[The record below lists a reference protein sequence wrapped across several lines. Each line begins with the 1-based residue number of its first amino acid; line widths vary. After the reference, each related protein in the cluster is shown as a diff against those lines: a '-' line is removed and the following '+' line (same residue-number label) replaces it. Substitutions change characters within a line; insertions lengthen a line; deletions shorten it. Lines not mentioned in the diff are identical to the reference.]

1 MNKRRIAA
9 ALACVL
15 MAFSLTACGS
25 NPEREIDELNRRFC
39 RSYNNL
45 DMDGVIDCLE
55 PSLADTVNAVL
66 DLSMGLLGAAADIDL
81 DLDAET
87 MYALAEVCF
96 DIMSEEQRDAMQIP
110 ELDLELESLEVSDDG
125 TRASGVVTLTLENDS
140 ASQSATGEI
149 SYVNIDGDWYFA
161 NANFQS

>member
-15 MAFSLTACGS
+15 MVFSLTACGS
-25 NPEREIDELNRRFC
+25 NPEREIDALNRRFC

-96 DIMSEEQRDAMQIP
+96 DIMPEEQRDAMQIP

-125 TRASGVVTLTLENDS
+125 TQASGVVTLTLENDS

-149 SYVNIDGDWYFA
+149 SYVKIDGDWYFA

>member
-25 NPEREIDELNRRFC
+25 NPEREIDTLNRRFC

-96 DIMSEEQRDAMQIP
+96 DIMPEEQRDAMQIP

>member
-25 NPEREIDELNRRFC
+25 NPEREIDALNRRFC

-96 DIMSEEQRDAMQIP
+96 DIMPEEQRDAMQIP

>member
-9 ALACVL
+9 ALVCVL

-25 NPEREIDELNRRFC
+25 NPEREIDALNRRFC

-96 DIMSEEQRDAMQIP
+96 DIMPEEQRDAMQIP

-140 ASQSATGEI
+140 ASQSATSEI
-149 SYVNIDGDWYFA
+149 SYVKIDGDWYFA
-161 NANFQS
+161 NVNF

>member
-15 MAFSLTACGS
+15 MVFSLTACGS
-25 NPEREIDELNRRFC
+25 NPEREIDALNRRFC

-96 DIMSEEQRDAMQIP
+96 DIMPEEQRDAMQIP

-140 ASQSATGEI
+140 DSQSATSEI